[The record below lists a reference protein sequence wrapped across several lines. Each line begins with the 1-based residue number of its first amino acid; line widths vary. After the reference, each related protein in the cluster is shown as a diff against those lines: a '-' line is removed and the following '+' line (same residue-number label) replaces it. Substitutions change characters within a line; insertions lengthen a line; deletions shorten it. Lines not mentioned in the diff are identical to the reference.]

1 MVNINIDSVIE
12 DDEKKYFYVSADI
25 GTQRSRSM
33 NFKTRD
39 VVFSVKD
46 VVAKIAK
53 ENELDTLDF
62 IPSES
67 LTELKYNSSKGV
79 CVFKKKSIDILKKN
93 VKINKIIEA
102 ESPKNDQQNK
112 ASLSSGL
119 KKQTKTKKRKTT
131 KNKTTEE

>member
-1 MVNINIDSVIE
+1 MVNINIDSVTE
-12 DDEKKYFYVSADI
+12 DDEKKYFYVSAEI

-33 NFKTRD
+33 NFKTRGI
-39 VVFSVKD
+39 VFSVKD
-46 VVAKIAK
+46 VVAKITK
-53 ENELDTLDF
+53 ENELDPLDF

-93 VKINKIIEA
+93 VKINKTIEA
-102 ESPKNDQQNK
+102 ESPKNEQQK
-112 ASLSSGL
+112 EASLTSSS
-119 KKQTKTKKRKTT
+119 KKQTKAKRKKTT

>member
-112 ASLSSGL
+112 ASLSSDL